1 MVGMTASS
9 ALRNLADRYWQARL
23 EASPLFATFLG
34 DHRYDDRVDDL
45 SASAEAAQR
54 VLWEIFLDEAQA
66 IDPATLDE
74 TDRVTQ
80 RLLVGE
86 LTDNI
91 TSIDARLIELA
102 SDQMQGIHADLL
114 TTAGQLRAPEPTH
127 AAMAVVR
134 VQRLGTMLDQAAERF
149 RGGLAAGRTPAR
161 TNIER
166 SLNQV
171 DGYLAS
177 PIDQDPF
184 VNMAGPEN
192 WDGEAGWRAE
202 LTTAVTDHLRPA
214 YVRYRAVLADELLP
228 VARPDERAGLHW
240 LADGPNL

>member
-1 MVGMTASS
+1 MVTMTASPQ
-9 ALRNLADRYWQARL
+9 LRNLADRYWEARL

-45 SASAEAAQR
+45 SASSEAAQR
-54 VLWEIFLDEAQA
+54 VLWEIFLDEARA

-80 RLLVGE
+80 RLLTGE
-86 LTDNI
+86 LDDAI
-91 TSIDARLIELA
+91 TAIDARLVELT

-114 TTAGQLRAPEPTH
+114 ITAGQLSAPAPNH

-149 RGGLAAGRTPAR
+149 RAGLAAGRTPAR
-161 TNIER
+161 TNIIR
-166 SLNQV
+166 SLHQV

-177 PIDQDPF
+177 PIEQDPF
-184 VNMAGPEN
+184 VRMTGPEG
-192 WDGEAGWRAE
+192 WDGEAAWRGE
-202 LTTAVTDHLRPA
+202 LATAVTQHL
-214 YVRYRAVLADELLP
+214 
-228 VARPDERAGLHW
+228 GF
-240 LADGPNL
+240 PN